1 MAVHVVHIM
10 PLKRL
15 MTLEMLYKARSHTG
29 LSLIGS
35 MILPEP
41 PVVMVVTD
49 PPRPGW
55 CHIFLR
61 HIGVQRGLFYIVQ
74 RQEVMWQLA

>member
-1 MAVHVVHIM
+1 MAVHIVHIM
-10 PLKRL
+10 PLKHL
-15 MTLEMLYKARSHTG
+15 MSLEMLYKARSHTG

-49 PPRPGW
+49 PPRPCR
-55 CHIFLR
+55 CHMFLR
-61 HIGVQRGLFYIVQ
+61 HVGVQKRACFTLDS
-74 RQEVMWQLA
+74 WNL